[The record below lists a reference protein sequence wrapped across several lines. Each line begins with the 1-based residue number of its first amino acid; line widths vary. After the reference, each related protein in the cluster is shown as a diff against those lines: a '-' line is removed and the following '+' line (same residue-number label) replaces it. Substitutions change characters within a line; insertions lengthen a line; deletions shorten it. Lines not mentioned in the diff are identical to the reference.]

1 MPSRPNTGRIPLE
14 ELASLP
20 SFYLP
25 TVAHDR
31 RQIAFYSDHSGALEL
46 YVMPPEAGAEPRQ
59 ISHGELPRSI
69 RAGYVWAWDGRTI
82 YFAKDNAGDEQH
94 NLWRIDLAT
103 SHAEQ
108 LTDTPTAQEYP
119 EAASPDGRTLY
130 IRSDKDDQMNVYAFD
145 LEARTYHRLTFYR
158 SPVFT
163 MILSDDGRRIAYTAN
178 ETGDLLNTDVYV
190 MNADGSEPRR
200 VLRTRIGAQ
209 DEVSDWSADGRLL
222 AVGSDASGWTR
233 TGVLEPESGALRWLS
248 PDGQNTLPGKF
259 SPDGTKLLAYRNAD
273 SAVSVVVYDVRSG
286 EPIPVSLPPGLA
298 YDADWLDDDRFM
310 VNIQTDRT
318 RPELWAYR
326 LSDGQSA
333 VLLPARYGSID
344 PALFVG
350 HEYVRY
356 PSTDGTPIPAI
367 VYRPR
372 DRRPGER
379 HPAIVH
385 IHGGPT
391 GQFFRGFD
399 VFAQFLADRGIVV
412 IEPNPR
418 GSSGYG
424 VEFRDAC
431 LKDWAGKDL
440 EDIEGA
446 VNYLRSQPD
455 VDPARIGVFGG
466 SYGGYMTYMAMT
478 KKPDLW
484 KAGVAWVGI
493 TDLHLLY
500 EGSMEHFKYYL
511 RQQMGDPEQDAGLW
525 RDRSAIHFAD
535 RLRGKLLI
543 VHGTNDPRC
552 PLNQATTFRDRLL
565 ELGRVEGED
574 FEYVELSEEGHGST
588 DIGQKIRTYTLL
600 ADFMARRL

>member
-1 MPSRPNTGRIPLE
+1 
-14 ELASLP
+14 
-20 SFYLP
+20 
-25 TVAHDR
+25 
-31 RQIAFYSDHSGALEL
+31 
-46 YVMPPEAGAEPRQ
+46 
-59 ISHGELPRSI
+59 
-69 RAGYVWAWDGRTI
+69 
-82 YFAKDNAGDEQH
+82 
-94 NLWRIDLAT
+94 
-103 SHAEQ
+103 
-108 LTDTPTAQEYP
+108 
-119 EAASPDGRTLY
+119 
-130 IRSDKDDQMNVYAFD
+130 
-145 LEARTYHRLTFYR
+145 
-158 SPVFT
+158 
-163 MILSDDGRRIAYTAN
+163 
-178 ETGDLLNTDVYV
+178 
-190 MNADGSEPRR
+190 
-200 VLRTRIGAQ
+200 
-209 DEVSDWSADGRLL
+209 
-222 AVGSDASGWTR
+222 
-233 TGVLEPESGALRWLS
+233 
-248 PDGQNTLPGKF
+248 
-259 SPDGTKLLAYRNAD
+259 
-273 SAVSVVVYDVRSG
+273 
-286 EPIPVSLPPGLA
+286 
-298 YDADWLDDDRFM
+298 
-310 VNIQTDRT
+310 
-318 RPELWAYR
+318 
-326 LSDGQSA
+326 
-333 VLLPARYGSID
+333 
-344 PALFVG
+344 
-350 HEYVRY
+350 
-356 PSTDGTPIPAI
+356 
-367 VYRPR
+367 
-372 DRRPGER
+372 
-379 HPAIVH
+379 
-385 IHGGPT
+385 
-391 GQFFRGFD
+391 

>member
-1 MPSRPNTGRIPLE
+1 MPSRSTAGRIPLE

-31 RQIAFYSDHSGALEL
+31 RQIAFYSDQSGTLEL
-46 YVMPPEAGAEPRQ
+46 YVMAPEAGAEPRQ
-59 ISHGELPRSI
+59 VSHGELPRAI
-69 RAGYVWAWDGRTI
+69 HAGYVWARDGRTI
-82 YFAKDNAGDEQH
+82 YFAKDNDGDEQH
-94 NLWRIDLAT
+94 NLWRIDLVT
-103 SHAEQ
+103 GRAEQ
-108 LTDTPTAQEYP
+108 LSNTPTAQEYP
-119 EAASPDGRTLY
+119 EAASPDGRTIY
-130 IRSDKDDQMNVYAFD
+130 IRSNKDDQMNIYAFD
-145 LEARTYHRLTFYR
+145 VETRVHTRLTFYR
-158 SPVFT
+158 FPVWNL
-163 MILSDDGRRIAYTAN
+163 ILSDDGRQIAYTAN
-178 ETGDLLNTDVYV
+178 DTDDLQNTDVYV
-190 MNADGSEPRR
+190 MNADGSDPRC
-200 VLRTRIGAQ
+200 VLRTRIGAK
-209 DEVSDWSADGRLL
+209 DNVADWSADGRHL
-222 AVGSDASGWTR
+222 AVGSDASGWAR
-233 TGVLEPESGALRWLS
+233 VGVLELATGALRWLS

-259 SPDGTKLLAYRNAD
+259 SPDGAKLIAYRNAD
-273 SAVSVVVYDVRSG
+273 SAVDVVVYDLRSG
-286 EPIPVSLPPGLA
+286 AAIPLDLPPGLA
-298 YDADWLDDDRFM
+298 YDADWLDNDRFI

-318 RPELWAYR
+318 RPELWIYR
-326 LSDGQSA
+326 LSDGQRT
-333 VLLPARYGSID
+333 VLLPAQYGSID
-344 PALFVG
+344 PELFVG
-350 HEYVRY
+350 HEYIWY

-372 DRRPGER
+372 DRQPGER
-379 HPAIVH
+379 YPAIVH

-399 VFAQFLADRGIVV
+399 VFAQFLADRGYVV

-418 GSSGYG
+418 GSTGYG
-424 VEFRDAC
+424 VDFRDAC

-446 VNYLRSQPD
+446 VRYLRSQPD
-455 VDPARIGVFGG
+455 VDPERIGVFGG

-493 TDLHLLY
+493 TDLLLLY
-500 EGSMEHFKYYL
+500 ENSMEHFKYYL
-511 RQQMGDPEQDAGLW
+511 RQQMGDPVADAELW

-543 VHGTNDPRC
+543 VHGVNDPRC

-588 DIGQKIRTYTLL
+588 DISQKIRAYTLL